1 MKKLSIL
8 FIAIIAFIGFNACT
22 SDDDVV
28 FVAQPDEEG
37 ISFTNSFSETYTL
50 TNSTSDNLA
59 ERFVW
64 NEVDFD
70 APTTL
75 TYELQGSADSEF
87 NEFDVL
93 GSTSSNNMGVTVG
106 EMLSLAEDAELDNDP
121 QTEAPNVGQIYFRVR
136 AFAGDGEANALE
148 EYSDESAL
156 TVELPEAEEEEE
168 EEGESKRQLYLVGDA
183 TEAGW
188 SENNNNTPLFRD
200 GDNNDIYYF
209 QGRFAGGDD
218 VEGFKLLE
226 ELGAW
231 QPQWGG
237 TNGELFVN
245 PGDGDD
251 PDAFGVDNDTY
262 YSLMVNVDEMTYTW
276 EEIDQSAATVYN
288 EIGIIGTAT
297 TGDDDGWNDDI
308 DLTQSDFNPHIW
320 YINDLELADGEAKF
334 RANGA
339 WDVSWGAATEFSGQ
353 GANNNDPNIPVTAGT
368 YDVWFNTLDAR
379 YILIPQQ

>member
-1 MKKLSIL
+1 MKKFSII
-8 FIAIIAFIGFNACT
+8 FIAIIAFLGFNACT

-37 ISFTNSFSETYTL
+37 ISFTNSFSETYVL
-50 TNSTSDNLA
+50 TKSTSDNLA

-70 APTTL
+70 APTTI
-75 TYELQGSADSEF
+75 TYELQGSADPEF

-93 GSTSSNNMGVTVG
+93 GNTSSNNMSVTVG
-106 EMLSLAEDAELDNDP
+106 EMLSLAEDAGLDNDP
-121 QTEAPNVGQIYFRVR
+121 ETEAPNTGEIYFRVR

-148 EYSDESAL
+148 EISEVSAL

-168 EEGESKRQLYLVGDA
+168 EESKREFYLVGDA
-183 TEAGW
+183 TAAGW
-188 SENNNNTPLFRD
+188 DPDNNNTPLFRD
-200 GDNNDIYYF
+200 GENDDIYYF

-245 PGDGDD
+245 PGDGND
-251 PDAFGVDNDTY
+251 PDAFGVDNDAY

-276 EEIDQSAATVYN
+276 EEIDESTATVYN

-308 DLTQSDFNPHIW
+308 DLIQSDFNPHIW

-334 RANGA
+334 RADGA
-339 WDVSWGAATEFSGQ
+339 WDISWGATTEYSGQ